1 MLQVEVTPRAAA
13 QIESAATWWAENRPA
28 APDAIRLDLED
39 ALSLLARQPGI
50 GARSKSSRYP
60 DLRRLHLARVRYHVY
75 YRVAGEKLFVFA
87 LWHASRGSGPVL

>member
-1 MLQVEVTPRAAA
+1 MLRVEVTPRAAA

-28 APDAIRLDLED
+28 APDAIRVDLED

-75 YRVAGEKLFVFA
+75 YRVAGEKLFVLA

>member
-28 APDAIRLDLED
+28 APDAIRFDLED

-60 DLRRLHLARVRYHVY
+60 DLRRLHLARVKYHVY
-75 YRVAGEKLFVFA
+75 YRVAGEKLFVLA